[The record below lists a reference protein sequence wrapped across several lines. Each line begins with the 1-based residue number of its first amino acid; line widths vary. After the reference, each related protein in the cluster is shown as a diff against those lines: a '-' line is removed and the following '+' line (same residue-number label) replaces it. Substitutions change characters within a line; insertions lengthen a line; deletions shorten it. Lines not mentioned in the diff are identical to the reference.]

1 MGYVFIKKEIKIL
14 TKIIADTELEL
25 KVEKGKIEEVSVDIQ
40 KYSSEGRIV
49 SFAKDSLN
57 LIRTDKAFDTIRVDE
72 NQILKIEQ
80 LVNSKYD

>member
-14 TKIIADTELEL
+14 TKTIADTELEL